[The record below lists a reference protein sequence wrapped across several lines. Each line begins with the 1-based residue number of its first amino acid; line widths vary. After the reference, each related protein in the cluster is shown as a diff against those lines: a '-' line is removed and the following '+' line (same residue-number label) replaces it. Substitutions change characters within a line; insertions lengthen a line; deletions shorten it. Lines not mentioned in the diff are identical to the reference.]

1 MEKRKLIGAAEVAD
15 RLGVSR
21 STAYTVI
28 RTINHDMAEK
38 GKRTIPGKVDEA
50 VFDATYFAV
59 GKELDDVRPPR
70 G

>member
-1 MEKRKLIGAAEVAD
+1 MEKRKLIGAAEVAN

-28 RTINHDMAEK
+28 RDINQEMHGK
-38 GKRTIPGKVDEA
+38 GKRVIAGKVDEG
-50 VFDATYFAV
+50 VFESMYFAT
-59 GKELDDVRPPR
+59 GKEFGDVGTPR

>member
-28 RTINHDMAEK
+28 RTLNHDMAEK
-38 GKRTIPGKVDEA
+38 WNCYTILGK
-50 VFDATYFAV
+50 F
-59 GKELDDVRPPR
+59 
-70 G
+70 